1 MSEII
6 SGICKLKNE
15 FQVERNDP
23 TLQIRLAKL
32 IVVADIRSV
41 STGAEYAMIE
51 ARSPTK
57 LKITKSIRT
66 FGVGNIALVMR

>member
-1 MSEII
+1 
-6 SGICKLKNE
+6 LKNE

-23 TLQIRLAKL
+23 ILQIKQARH
-32 IVVADIRSV
+32 IVIADIRSV
-41 STGAEYAMIE
+41 STGAEYAMTE

-57 LKITKSIRT
+57 LKIIKSIMT